1 MSLLLRFHHHE
12 SLVGVQLV
20 VTVLGPVRLGRRPVR
35 LQLFLLDQVGQERHD
50 GRGVQEEE
58 VKQAEVA
65 AYTKKELFYRFTSIY
80 LSIYYNLL

>member
-1 MSLLLRFHHHE
+1 M
-12 SLVGVQLV
+12 
-20 VTVLGPVRLGRRPVR
+20 VTILGPVSLGRRTVR

-65 AYTKKELFYRFTSIY
+65 AYTKRIILQIDFY
-80 LSIYYNLL
+80 LLKHLLQGVPKKLCTKL